1 MNNDFHDRT
10 TIFEIFK
17 GLELDQ
23 DILDKQVTGESP
35 LNGNH
40 VSDPA
45 TNGNSASNG
54 TNGAAQAAAATS

>member
-23 DILDKQVTGESP
+23 DILDKQVTGGSS
-35 LNGNH
+35 LSGNH
-40 VSDPA
+40 VSEPVTNSNGA
-45 TNGNSASNG
+45 TNG